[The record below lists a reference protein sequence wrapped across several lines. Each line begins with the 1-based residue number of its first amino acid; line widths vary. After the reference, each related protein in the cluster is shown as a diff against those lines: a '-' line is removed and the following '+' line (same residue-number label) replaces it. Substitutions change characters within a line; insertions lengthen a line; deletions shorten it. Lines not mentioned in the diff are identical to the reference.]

1 MAGLT
6 KWILGVAFSLVLAAA
21 VFFFM
26 ILPPRVDHSL
36 NAVTAH
42 DPYVI
47 SAEAQALHDTLRVA
61 DLHSDLLLWS
71 RDPVRRYG
79 RGHTDLPRL
88 RDGGVVLQVFTS
100 VTKTPSDMNYES
112 NDATSD
118 DITLL
123 AIAQRWP
130 VDTWGSLYNRARFHA
145 RRLHRAAA
153 RSGGDFIVVGSQAE
167 LRAALD
173 AHDTNPDLVA
183 GILGTEGAHPLEGEV
198 ANIARLQDEGYRVV
212 GLQHFFDNELG
223 GSLHG
228 LSNAGLTE
236 FGREAVRELT
246 RQGFIIDLAHS
257 SEAVVREVLDM
268 SDAPII
274 VSHTGVRSLCETPRN
289 IPDVLLAEIADRGGL
304 IGIGFWADVTCDDT
318 PAGVARVIIHAANTF
333 GVDAVALGSDYDG
346 SITATFDASEL
357 AALTQALLDA
367 GMADDDIRA
376 VMGENQIRFFL
387 ENLPRE

>member
-1 MAGLT
+1 MRAVLKWAGMA
-6 KWILGVAFSLVLAAA
+6 ILVIVLSAAI
-21 VFFFM
+21 FFFF
-26 ILPPRVDHSL
+26 ILPPRVDDAL
-36 NAVTAH
+36 NAVTPH

-47 SAEAQALHDTLRVA
+47 SPEAQALHDSLRVA

-88 RDGGVVLQVFTS
+88 REGGVVLQVFTS
-100 VTKTPSDMNYES
+100 VTKTPSNMNYET

-145 RRLHRAAA
+145 RRLHRAAE
-153 RSGGDFIVVGSQAE
+153 RSGGDFVVVASRVE
-167 LRAALD
+167 LEVALAAHAD
-173 AHDTNPDLVA
+173 NPDVVA
-183 GILGTEGAHPLEGEV
+183 GILGTEGAHPLEGDL
-198 ANIARLQDEGYRVV
+198 ANIPRLYAEGYRVV

-228 LSNAGLTE
+228 RSNAGLTD
-236 FGREAVRELT
+236 FGRAAVRDLLD
-246 RQGFIIDLAHS
+246 QGFILDLAHS

-268 SDAPII
+268 TDAPLI

-289 IPDVLLAEIADRGGL
+289 IPDALLGEIAARGGL
-304 IGIGFWADVTCDDT
+304 IGIGFWSDVTCDDS
-318 PAGVARVIIHAANTF
+318 PAGIARVIAHAADRF
-333 GVDAVALGSDYDG
+333 GVEAVALGSDYDG

-357 AALTQALLDA
+357 AALTDALLA
-367 GMADDDIRA
+367 GGMSEADIRA

-387 ENLPRE
+387 EHLPAE

>member
-1 MAGLT
+1 MRTFFKWLGMA
-6 KWILGVAFSLVLAAA
+6 ILVTALAGAG
-21 VFFFM
+21 FFFFT
-26 ILPPRVDHSL
+26 LPPRVDHAL
-36 NAVTAH
+36 NAVTPH
-42 DPYVI
+42 EPYII

-88 RDGGVVLQVFTS
+88 REGGVVLQVFTS
-100 VTKTPSDMNYES
+100 VTKTPSNMNYET

-145 RRLHRAAA
+145 RRLHRAAE
-153 RSGGDFIVVGSQAE
+153 RSGGEFVVVESRADLADALAAHAE
-167 LRAALD
+167 
-173 AHDTNPDLVA
+173 NGNMVA
-183 GILGTEGAHPLEGEV
+183 GILGTEGAHPLEGDL
-198 ANIARLQDEGYRVV
+198 ANIPRLYAEGYRVV

-236 FGREAVRELT
+236 FGRAAVRDLID
-246 RQGFIIDLAHS
+246 QGFIIDVAHS

-268 SDAPII
+268 TDAPLI

-289 IPDVLLAEIADRGGL
+289 IDDALFAEIAARGGL
-304 IGIGFWADVTCDDT
+304 IGIGFWADVTCDDS
-318 PAGVARVIIHAANTF
+318 PAGVARVIAYSAEQF
-333 GVDAVALGSDYDG
+333 GVEAIALGSDYDG
-346 SITATFDASEL
+346 SITASFDASEL
-357 AALTQALLDA
+357 AALTDALLAD
-367 GMADDDIRA
+367 GMSEADIRA

-387 ENLPRE
+387 AHLPEE

>member
-1 MAGLT
+1 MRAVLKWAGIAGLV
-6 KWILGVAFSLVLAAA
+6 IVLSAA
-21 VFFFM
+21 VFFFF
-26 ILPPRVDHSL
+26 ILPPRVDDAL
-36 NAVTAH
+36 NAVTPH

-47 SAEAQALHDTLRVA
+47 SPEAQALHDTLRVA

-88 RDGGVVLQVFTS
+88 REGGVMLQVFTS
-100 VTKTPSDMNYES
+100 VTKTPSNMNYET
-112 NDATSD
+112 NDSSSD

-145 RRLHRAAA
+145 RRLHRVAE
-153 RSGGDFIVVGSQAE
+153 RSGGDFVVVESRADLE
-167 LRAALD
+167 AALA
-173 AHDTNPDLVA
+173 AHAANPDMVA
-183 GILGTEGAHPLEGEV
+183 GILGTEGAHPLEGDL
-198 ANIARLQDEGYRVV
+198 ANIPRLYAEGYRVV

-236 FGREAVRELT
+236 FGREAVRDLID
-246 RQGFIIDLAHS
+246 RGFILDVAHS

-268 SDAPII
+268 TGAPLI

-289 IPDVLLAEIADRGGL
+289 IPDALLAEIAARGGL
-304 IGIGFWADVTCDDT
+304 IGIGFWADVTCDDS
-318 PAGVARVIIHAANTF
+318 PAGIARVIAHAADTF
-333 GVDAVALGSDYDG
+333 GVEAVALGSDYDG

-357 AALTQALLDA
+357 AALTDALLA
-367 GMADDDIRA
+367 GGMSEAGIRA

-387 ENLPRE
+387 EHLPAE

>member
-1 MAGLT
+1 MRTILKWAGMAGLV
-6 KWILGVAFSLVLAAA
+6 IVLLAAG
-21 VFFFM
+21 FFFFV
-26 ILPPRVDHSL
+26 LPPRVDHAL
-36 NAVTAH
+36 NAVTPH

-47 SAEAQALHDTLRVA
+47 SAEAQAMHDSLRVA

-88 RDGGVVLQVFTS
+88 REGGVVLQVFTS
-100 VTKTPSDMNYES
+100 VTKTPSNMNYET

-153 RSGGDFIVVGSQAE
+153 RSDGEFVVVESRAD
-167 LRAALD
+167 LSAALA
-173 AHDTNPDLVA
+173 AHAENSSMVA
-183 GILGTEGAHPLEGEV
+183 GILGTEGAHPLEGDL
-198 ANIARLQDEGYRVV
+198 ANIPRLYEEGYRVV

-228 LSNAGLTE
+228 RSNAGLTD
-236 FGREAVRELT
+236 FGRAAVRDLID
-246 RQGFIIDLAHS
+246 QGFILDVAHS

-268 SDAPII
+268 TDAPLI

-289 IPDVLLAEIADRGGL
+289 IDDALFAEIAARGGL
-304 IGIGFWADVTCDDT
+304 IGIGFWADVTCDDS
-318 PAGVARVIIHAANTF
+318 PAGVARVIAYAAEQF
-333 GVDAVALGSDYDG
+333 GLEAIALGSDYDG

-357 AALTQALLDA
+357 AALTDALLA
-367 GMADDDIRA
+367 GGMSEADIRA

-387 ENLPRE
+387 ENLPAE

>member
-1 MAGLT
+1 MRTFFKWAGMA
-6 KWILGVAFSLVLAAA
+6 VLVIVLLAAG
-21 VFFFM
+21 FFFFV
-26 ILPPRVDHSL
+26 LPPRVDHAL
-36 NAVTAH
+36 NAVTPH
-42 DPYVI
+42 EPYII
-47 SAEAQALHDTLRVA
+47 SAEAQDLHDTLRVA

-88 RDGGVVLQVFTS
+88 REGGVVLQVFTS
-100 VTKTPSDMNYES
+100 VTKTPSNMNYET

-153 RSGGDFIVVGSQAE
+153 RSDGEFVVVESRAD
-167 LRAALD
+167 LSAALA
-173 AHDTNPDLVA
+173 AHADNPDMVA
-183 GILGTEGAHPLEGEV
+183 GILGTEGAHPLEGDM
-198 ANIARLQDEGYRVV
+198 ANIPRLYEEGYRVV

-228 LSNAGLTE
+228 LSNAGLTD
-236 FGREAVRELT
+236 FGRAAVRDLLD
-246 RQGFIIDLAHS
+246 QGFIIDVAHS

-268 SDAPII
+268 TDAPLI

-289 IPDVLLAEIADRGGL
+289 IDDALFAEIAARGGL
-304 IGIGFWADVTCDDT
+304 IGIGFWADVTCDDS
-318 PAGVARVIIHAANTF
+318 PAGIARVIAYAAEQF
-333 GVDAVALGSDYDG
+333 GVEAIALGSDYDG

-357 AALTQALLDA
+357 AALTDALLDG
-367 GMADDDIRA
+367 GMSQADIRA

-387 ENLPRE
+387 ENLPAE